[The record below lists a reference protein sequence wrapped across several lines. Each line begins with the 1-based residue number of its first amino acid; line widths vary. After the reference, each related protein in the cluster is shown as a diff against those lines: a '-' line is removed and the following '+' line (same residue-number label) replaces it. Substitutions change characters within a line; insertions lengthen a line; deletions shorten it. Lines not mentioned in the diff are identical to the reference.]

1 MENGTEKR
9 RKGLA
14 AAVAALVMVVI
25 FGLILFS
32 LLCHLPGGLCLGSPG
47 YDPGRDRCP
56 APAPAGAEGRR
67 GGRGEKILMR
77 SNGQGM
83 RPRLKPQ

>member
-32 LLCHLPGGLCLGSPG
+32 LLAALGRQWGSEFIWLPFSWWSMPWQSW
-47 YDPGRDRCP
+47 P
-56 APAPAGAEGRR
+56 
-67 GGRGEKILMR
+67 
-77 SNGQGM
+77 
-83 RPRLKPQ
+83 

>member
-32 LLCHLPGGLCLGSPG
+32 LLAALGETL
-47 YDPGRDRCP
+47 YERYR
-56 APAPAGAEGRR
+56 
-67 GGRGEKILMR
+67 EK
-77 SNGQGM
+77 
-83 RPRLKPQ
+83 

>member
-32 LLCHLPGGLCLGSPG
+32 LLAALGETVGFGVHLATVVLVVYALAVLAMILGVIAALRQRLRELK
-47 YDPGRDRCP
+47 D
-56 APAPAGAEGRR
+56 
-67 GGRGEKILMR
+67 GEEDEAK
-77 SNGQGM
+77 
-83 RPRLKPQ
+83 KY

>member
-25 FGLILFS
+25 FGLILYCWLPWGRQWGSEFIWLPFS
-32 LLCHLPGGLCLGSPG
+32 WWSMPWQSWP
-47 YDPGRDRCP
+47 
-56 APAPAGAEGRR
+56 
-67 GGRGEKILMR
+67 
-77 SNGQGM
+77 
-83 RPRLKPQ
+83 

>member
-32 LLCHLPGGLCLGSPG
+32 LLAALGETVGFGVHLATVFLVVYALAVLAMILRQRLRELK
-47 YDPGRDRCP
+47 D
-56 APAPAGAEGRR
+56 
-67 GGRGEKILMR
+67 GEEDEAK
-77 SNGQGM
+77 
-83 RPRLKPQ
+83 KY